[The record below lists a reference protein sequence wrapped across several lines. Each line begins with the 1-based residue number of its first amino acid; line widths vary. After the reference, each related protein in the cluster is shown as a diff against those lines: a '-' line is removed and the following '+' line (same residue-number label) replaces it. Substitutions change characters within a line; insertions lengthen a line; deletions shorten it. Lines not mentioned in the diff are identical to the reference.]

1 MDSSFVTLG
10 ITLVNPRTSVLRQVV
25 SEHKDLP
32 YTMVNN
38 EAGRANPSDAGHR
51 DGDVWAA
58 IDEQRQSME
67 RLEAMVRQ
75 LMERLPTPNTPM
87 DQAPAPVPAPANRV
101 RVEGLALDRPEGR
114 RLPRAARHV
123 QHQDFS
129 DEDSEEDF
137 VGYQGDR
144 QLNRNQPDY
153 RIRADIPLFH
163 GKLQIEEFL
172 DWISEVERFF
182 EFTEVAEE
190 RQVKLVA
197 YKLRSGAAVWW
208 EKLQMDRRRQGK
220 VPIRSWRRMKQL
232 MMSRF
237 LPPDYEQFIFQSYQ
251 NCVQGNKTVADY
263 TEEWSRLSVRNNLNE
278 TEGQQV
284 SRYLGGLKS
293 TIRDKIG
300 LQVVWTVD
308 EAQNMA
314 LKAELMEKSS
324 NRFSHYKKDMGE
336 SSNATANRSRFSPSD
351 GQGQAK
357 TTADQVQRGSGPS
370 NNFGGSRPTAAAA
383 VTKETPRVAS
393 NPYSRP
399 GGMKCYRCGQPG
411 HRSNECPARK
421 PVNFVDAEEEE
432 DQNFEEEENMDEFLE
447 GAEIAE
453 EQGEHVNC
461 VIQRVMCSTKL
472 EDSTQRNNIFK
483 TCCSIQGKVCDL
495 IVDSGS
501 CENFVSRKLVEH
513 LKLRAEK
520 HPKPYAIGWIQK
532 GPKAS
537 VTEVCKVPVS
547 IGQYYRDEVTCDVVE
562 MDAGHV
568 LLGRPWQF
576 DVDITYRGRDNVC
589 VFNWNG
595 RKIAMV
601 PKRCSNGSS
610 TKNTVK
616 EQSLVSL
623 VTSITDLE
631 AEIKEA
637 QEVHVVVVRALVI
650 EDKEEQKIMV
660 SEKVQSLL
668 AEFSELVSED
678 LPDALPPMREIQH
691 HIDLVPGAS
700 LPNLPHYRMS
710 PKENQILQEKVEE
723 LMKKGFIRESMS
735 PCAVPTL
742 LVPKKDGSWRMCV
755 DSRAINR
762 ITVRYSFP
770 IPRLDDMLDMLEGS
784 KLFSKIDLRS
794 GYHQIR
800 VKPGDEWKTAFK
812 TKDGLYE
819 WLVMPFGLSNAPST
833 FMRLMNQVLRPFI
846 GKYVVVYFDD
856 ILIYSRNEEDHMEHL
871 RAVLEVLNENKL
883 FINLKKCSWL
893 TERLLFLGYVVSSEG
908 ILVDEEKV
916 RAIRDWPKPKTVGEV
931 RSFHGLATFYRR
943 FVRDFSSVVA
953 PITECLKKGKFQ
965 WGEAAD
971 TAFAVIKEKLCTT
984 PVLALP
990 SFEKLFEVECD
1001 ASGIGIGAVL
1011 SQEKKPVAFF

>member
-1 MDSSFVTLG
+1 
-10 ITLVNPRTSVLRQVV
+10 
-25 SEHKDLP
+25 
-32 YTMVNN
+32 
-38 EAGRANPSDAGHR
+38 
-51 DGDVWAA
+51 
-58 IDEQRQSME
+58 
-67 RLEAMVRQ
+67 
-75 LMERLPTPNTPM
+75 
-87 DQAPAPVPAPANRV
+87 
-101 RVEGLALDRPEGR
+101 
-114 RLPRAARHV
+114 
-123 QHQDFS
+123 
-129 DEDSEEDF
+129 
-137 VGYQGDR
+137 
-144 QLNRNQPDY
+144 
-153 RIRADIPLFH
+153 
-163 GKLQIEEFL
+163 
-172 DWISEVERFF
+172 
-182 EFTEVAEE
+182 
-190 RQVKLVA
+190 
-197 YKLRSGAAVWW
+197 
-208 EKLQMDRRRQGK
+208 
-220 VPIRSWRRMKQL
+220 
-232 MMSRF
+232 
-237 LPPDYEQFIFQSYQ
+237 
-251 NCVQGNKTVADY
+251 
-263 TEEWSRLSVRNNLNE
+263 
-278 TEGQQV
+278 
-284 SRYLGGLKS
+284 
-293 TIRDKIG
+293 
-300 LQVVWTVD
+300 
-308 EAQNMA
+308 
-314 LKAELMEKSS
+314 
-324 NRFSHYKKDMGE
+324 
-336 SSNATANRSRFSPSD
+336 
-351 GQGQAK
+351 
-357 TTADQVQRGSGPS
+357 
-370 NNFGGSRPTAAAA
+370 
-383 VTKETPRVAS
+383 
-393 NPYSRP
+393 
-399 GGMKCYRCGQPG
+399 
-411 HRSNECPARK
+411 
-421 PVNFVDAEEEE
+421 
-432 DQNFEEEENMDEFLE
+432 
-447 GAEIAE
+447 
-453 EQGEHVNC
+453 
-461 VIQRVMCSTKL
+461 
-472 EDSTQRNNIFK
+472 
-483 TCCSIQGKVCDL
+483 
-495 IVDSGS
+495 
-501 CENFVSRKLVEH
+501 
-513 LKLRAEK
+513 
-520 HPKPYAIGWIQK
+520 
-532 GPKAS
+532 
-537 VTEVCKVPVS
+537 
-547 IGQYYRDEVTCDVVE
+547 
-562 MDAGHV
+562 
-568 LLGRPWQF
+568 
-576 DVDITYRGRDNVC
+576 
-589 VFNWNG
+589 
-595 RKIAMV
+595 MV

-610 TKNTVK
+610 TKTTVK

-637 QEVHVVVVRALVI
+637 HEVHVVVVRALVI
-650 EDKEEQKIMV
+650 EDKEEQKIVV

-700 LPNLPHYRMS
+700 LLNLPHYRMS

-784 KLFSKIDLRS
+784 KLFSKINLRS

-800 VKPGDEWKTAFK
+800 VKLGDEWKTAFK

-984 PVLALP
+984 PVLAL
-990 SFEKLFEVECD
+990 
-1001 ASGIGIGAVL
+1001 
-1011 SQEKKPVAFF
+1011 